1 MTLMR
6 RELGYT
12 LLGFIAFIFLTNL
25 IASVFY
31 WYISMWWFDMPM
43 HFLGGVWLA
52 LFGYWLLLVIFERK
66 HLAISDI
73 RSIPTIRLMLFVLIL
88 GISWEFFEFVVSHTT
103 GAMLGNTVD
112 SLSDICFDLAGGLV
126 GLLYLKS
133 VGTSIKENITPAE
146 SIQ

>member
-6 RELGYT
+6 RELGFI

-52 LFGYWLLLVIFERK
+52 LFGYWLLIFILERK
-66 HLAISDI
+66 HLAISET
-73 RSIPTIRLMLFVLIL
+73 RSIPTMRLMLFVFIIGIL
-88 GISWEFFEFVVSHTT
+88 WELFEFVVSHST
-103 GAMLGNTVD
+103 GAMLGNTID

-133 VGTSIKENITPAE
+133 ASASFKENITPVE
-146 SIQ
+146 SIR